1 MKSDG
6 NRHRKNDLK
15 HMSVPEERRGALWW
29 LQEFGIAERDV
40 TSASGMADGADTEML
55 QAVAMHLLD
64 KRLDR
69 LALVDDTCDAI
80 LADLRAIDPELAEL
94 AERYYIRHETLAELA
109 KERGV
114 NVSEIY
120 AKLQRLANRP
130 VPTMPR
136 QAQARGTA

>member
-1 MKSDG
+1 
-6 NRHRKNDLK
+6 
-15 HMSVPEERRGALWW
+15 
-29 LQEFGIAERDV
+29 V

-80 LADLRAIDPELAEL
+80 LSDLRGINPELAEL

-109 KERGV
+109 NERGV
-114 NVSEIY
+114 SVSEIY
-120 AKLQRLANRP
+120 SYLARRLENRP
-130 VPTMPR
+130 VPAMPR
-136 QAQARGTA
+136 LAQARGRHERRETGA

>member
-1 MKSDG
+1 MKNDG
-6 NRHRKNDLK
+6 NRHRTHDLK
-15 HMSVPEERRGALWW
+15 HMNVPEERRGALWW

-40 TSASGMADGADTEML
+40 TSASAMADGADTEML

-94 AERYYIRHETLAELA
+94 AERYYIRHEPLAELA

-130 VPTMPR
+130 VPAMPR
-136 QAQARGTA
+136 LAQWRGTA